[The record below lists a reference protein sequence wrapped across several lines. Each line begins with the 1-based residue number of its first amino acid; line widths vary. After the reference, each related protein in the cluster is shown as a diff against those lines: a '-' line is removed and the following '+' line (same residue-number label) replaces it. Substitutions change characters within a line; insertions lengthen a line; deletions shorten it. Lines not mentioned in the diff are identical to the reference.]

1 MQTQY
6 VKAYNFNS
14 LNHKVCLQAPIKNVS
29 LQMIKQ
35 LRTVAH
41 ISTDNCNFFKVR
53 SDKQT
58 WGAETLLTIL
68 YFLHKYSVLYK
79 V

>member
-1 MQTQY
+1 
-6 VKAYNFNS
+6 
-14 LNHKVCLQAPIKNVS
+14 
-29 LQMIKQ
+29 MIKQ

-68 YFLHKYSVLYK
+68 YFLHKYSVLPGIAIAL
-79 V
+79 